1 MKHAIEIIQKHKQ
14 GFSIETI
21 QRNYHYTAEQIAEI
35 IAQSEIEIKTETEQF
50 FIIPSKMN
58 YY

>member
-1 MKHAIEIIQKHKQ
+1 MKHKYEIIQKHKQ
-14 GFSIETI
+14 GYSIETM
-21 QRNYHYTAEQIAEI
+21 QRNYHYTTEQIAEV

-50 FIIPSKMN
+50 YIIPSKMN